1 MRAVHFSLFGLSRK
15 QEAFL
20 SHLTVLSPLSP
31 STGSRFHM
39 CVLKFALLILGLGR
53 GWVGEA
59 LVQILV
65 IKIYVIAG
73 DSLCQILL

>member
-1 MRAVHFSLFGLSRK
+1 
-15 QEAFL
+15 
-20 SHLTVLSPLSP
+20 
-31 STGSRFHM
+31 M

-59 LVQILV
+59 LVQVLV